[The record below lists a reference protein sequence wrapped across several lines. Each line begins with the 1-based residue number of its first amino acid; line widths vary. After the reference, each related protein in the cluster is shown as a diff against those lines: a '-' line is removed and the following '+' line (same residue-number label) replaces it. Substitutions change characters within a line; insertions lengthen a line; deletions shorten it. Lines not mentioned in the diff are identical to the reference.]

1 MIYAVMAAVFFGVA
15 DIFTKIGTVKLN
27 TVRMTIINAIFSLPV
42 AYIFFIYMNGSIP
55 MSPILIKAII
65 IQGVSAI
72 AFLFFFLA
80 LLSGPVSIIAPIV
93 SGYSVVSI
101 IGGML
106 FLKEMP
112 TLIQF
117 IAIIIIIIGSVT
129 ICLEPKSN
137 KHGKGRMWIIW
148 TLLATLLWGTW
159 SIVSKTLVNEIEPVT
174 MTLIFGIVAPFV
186 WMPYILIW
194 WKKEKNHNFNPLGI
208 LFGILSV
215 IITTLGGIAFYR
227 SLRELPVSIA
237 APIVGSHPIIT
248 VFLSLVFLKEKFYRF
263 QYLSFFLI
271 IIGLYLLK

>member
-1 MIYAVMAAVFFGVA
+1 MAAVFFGVA
-15 DIFTKIGTVKLN
+15 DIFTKVGTVKLN
-27 TVRMTIINAIFSLPV
+27 PVRMTIINAIFSLPI
-42 AYIFFIYMNGSIP
+42 AYIFYIYMNGSIP
-55 MSPILIKAII
+55 MSPILIKAFV

-80 LLSGPVSIIAPIV
+80 LLTGPVSVIAPIV

-101 IGGML
+101 LGGMI

-112 TLIQF
+112 TIIQF

-137 KHGKGRMWIIW
+137 KHGKGRIWILW
-148 TLLATLLWGTW
+148 TISATLLWGIW
-159 SIVSKTLVNEIEPVT
+159 SVVSKTLVNDIEPVT
-174 MTLIFGIVAPFV
+174 MILIFGIIAPIV

-194 WKKEKNHNFNPLGI
+194 WKKEKHHNFNPLGI

-215 IITTLGGIAFYR
+215 IITTLGGISFYK
-227 SLRELPVSIA
+227 SLKALPVSIA
-237 APIVGSHPIIT
+237 APIAGSHPIIT
-248 VFLSLVFLKEKFYRF
+248 VFISLIFLREKFYKF
-263 QYLSFFLI
+263 QYISFFLI